1 MNTIAGIAVAL
12 AEAQTSSF
20 LDYAK
25 QTLANAQ
32 ILASELLNAG
42 YKLITGGTDNHMVIV
57 DFSGTGVDGAIVE
70 ATLDTI

>member
-32 ILASELLNAG
+32 ILASELINAG

-57 DFSGTGVDGAIVE
+57 DFSETGLDGAVLE